1 MNTFNY
7 YNVNEKE
14 KILYYIIIMTLT
26 LKSYLKRNYISNEFE
41 KSLLE
46 LSIVILKKDYNKND
60 LKVILYYLSR
70 MLEILFINFH
80 YSQNYININDYLKK
94 ISTITNDDYALK
106 EDEKYPFIMTH
117 IITLG
122 EFFRND
128 YNNILINSENQYL
141 LMKYYVYLIIYNN
154 DFIVKN
160 HSTYKNMIMKKEK
173 FNNSQILTN
182 STYNK
187 NDLME
192 ADLLSENIMKKSSWN
207 DDMIKISNSI
217 EYFLM
222 ICSQDIFTGKNIFCE
237 FDNHN

>member
-1 MNTFNY
+1 
-7 YNVNEKE
+7 
-14 KILYYIIIMTLT
+14 
-26 LKSYLKRNYISNEFE
+26 
-41 KSLLE
+41 
-46 LSIVILKKDYNKND
+46 
-60 LKVILYYLSR
+60 
-70 MLEILFINFH
+70 
-80 YSQNYININDYLKK
+80 
-94 ISTITNDDYALK
+94 
-106 EDEKYPFIMTH
+106 MTH

-128 YNNILINSENQYL
+128 YNNILINSENQSL

-192 ADLLSENIMKKSSWN
+192 AVLLSENIMKKSSWY

-237 FDNHN
+237 FDNHLN

>member
-1 MNTFNY
+1 
-7 YNVNEKE
+7 
-14 KILYYIIIMTLT
+14 
-26 LKSYLKRNYISNEFE
+26 
-41 KSLLE
+41 
-46 LSIVILKKDYNKND
+46 
-60 LKVILYYLSR
+60 
-70 MLEILFINFH
+70 
-80 YSQNYININDYLKK
+80 
-94 ISTITNDDYALK
+94 
-106 EDEKYPFIMTH
+106 MTH

-128 YNNILINSENQYL
+128 YNNILINSENQSL

-173 FNNSQILTN
+173 FNNSQILTI

-192 ADLLSENIMKKSSWN
+192 AVLLSENIMKKSSWY

-237 FDNHN
+237 FDNHLN

>member
-1 MNTFNY
+1 
-7 YNVNEKE
+7 
-14 KILYYIIIMTLT
+14 
-26 LKSYLKRNYISNEFE
+26 
-41 KSLLE
+41 
-46 LSIVILKKDYNKND
+46 
-60 LKVILYYLSR
+60 
-70 MLEILFINFH
+70 
-80 YSQNYININDYLKK
+80 
-94 ISTITNDDYALK
+94 
-106 EDEKYPFIMTH
+106 MTH

-128 YNNILINSENQYL
+128 YNNILINSENQSL

-192 ADLLSENIMKKSSWN
+192 AVLLSENIMKKSSWN

-222 ICSQDIFTGKNIFCE
+222 ICSQVIFTGKIIFYE
-237 FDNHN
+237 FDNHLELVLRENYLEKNNEIDLTKFKDDFIQ

>member
-1 MNTFNY
+1 
-7 YNVNEKE
+7 
-14 KILYYIIIMTLT
+14 
-26 LKSYLKRNYISNEFE
+26 
-41 KSLLE
+41 
-46 LSIVILKKDYNKND
+46 
-60 LKVILYYLSR
+60 
-70 MLEILFINFH
+70 
-80 YSQNYININDYLKK
+80 
-94 ISTITNDDYALK
+94 
-106 EDEKYPFIMTH
+106 MTH

-128 YNNILINSENQYL
+128 YNNILINSENQSL

-192 ADLLSENIMKKSSWN
+192 AVLLSENIMKKSSWY

>member
-1 MNTFNY
+1 
-7 YNVNEKE
+7 
-14 KILYYIIIMTLT
+14 
-26 LKSYLKRNYISNEFE
+26 
-41 KSLLE
+41 
-46 LSIVILKKDYNKND
+46 
-60 LKVILYYLSR
+60 
-70 MLEILFINFH
+70 
-80 YSQNYININDYLKK
+80 
-94 ISTITNDDYALK
+94 
-106 EDEKYPFIMTH
+106 MTH

-128 YNNILINSENQYL
+128 YNNILINSENQSL

-192 ADLLSENIMKKSSWN
+192 AVLLPENIMKKSSWY

-237 FDNHN
+237 FDNHLN

>member
-1 MNTFNY
+1 
-7 YNVNEKE
+7 
-14 KILYYIIIMTLT
+14 
-26 LKSYLKRNYISNEFE
+26 
-41 KSLLE
+41 
-46 LSIVILKKDYNKND
+46 
-60 LKVILYYLSR
+60 
-70 MLEILFINFH
+70 
-80 YSQNYININDYLKK
+80 
-94 ISTITNDDYALK
+94 
-106 EDEKYPFIMTH
+106 MTH

-122 EFFRND
+122 NFFLND

-192 ADLLSENIMKKSSWN
+192 AVLLSENIMKKSSWY

-237 FDNHN
+237 FDNHLN

>member
-1 MNTFNY
+1 
-7 YNVNEKE
+7 
-14 KILYYIIIMTLT
+14 
-26 LKSYLKRNYISNEFE
+26 
-41 KSLLE
+41 
-46 LSIVILKKDYNKND
+46 
-60 LKVILYYLSR
+60 
-70 MLEILFINFH
+70 
-80 YSQNYININDYLKK
+80 
-94 ISTITNDDYALK
+94 
-106 EDEKYPFIMTH
+106 MTH

-128 YNNILINSENQYL
+128 YNNILINSENQSL

-192 ADLLSENIMKKSSWN
+192 AVLLSENIMKKSSWY
-207 DDMIKISNSI
+207 DDMIKISSGI

-237 FDNHN
+237 FDNHLN

>member
-1 MNTFNY
+1 
-7 YNVNEKE
+7 
-14 KILYYIIIMTLT
+14 
-26 LKSYLKRNYISNEFE
+26 
-41 KSLLE
+41 
-46 LSIVILKKDYNKND
+46 
-60 LKVILYYLSR
+60 
-70 MLEILFINFH
+70 
-80 YSQNYININDYLKK
+80 
-94 ISTITNDDYALK
+94 
-106 EDEKYPFIMTH
+106 MTH

-128 YNNILINSENQYL
+128 YNNILINSENQSL
-141 LMKYYVYLIIYNN
+141 LLKYYAYLIISNY
-154 DFIVKN
+154 DFIMKN
-160 HSTYKNMIMKKEK
+160 YSTYKNMIMKKEK

-192 ADLLSENIMKKSSWN
+192 AVLLSENIMKKSSWY

-237 FDNHN
+237 FDNHLN